1 MRNKQSNGNSWYMC
15 TGILELLV
23 SFLQL
28 LCNCE
33 ISKWKETKENLEEF
47 YRGGLVNWKLQM
59 FDRWGPSVRRVNFGG
74 RAIFFRSSDFCVIPP
89 DQVTIQGDPQ
99 EGSQSHVEV
108 MSMPATQWLSLKTA
122 NPFIQKA
129 ASRQSFTP
137 SWLSHTS
144 LHPVISPR
152 FSISPCCHAQDTP
165 VAIN

>member
-1 MRNKQSNGNSWYMC
+1 MC
-15 TGILELLV
+15 TGILEHLV
-23 SFLQL
+23 SFVQL

-33 ISKWKETKENLEEF
+33 ISRWKETTKENLEEF
-47 YRGGLVNWKLQM
+47 YIGGLVNWKLQM
-59 FDRWGPSVRRVNFGG
+59 FDQWGPSVRRVNFGG

-137 SWLSHTS
+137 SWLPHILLSPSSRSFAS

-152 FSISPCCHAQDTP
+152 FSISPCCHGQDTP